1 MKNDLRASRRGA
13 MAGAGLAALIAGS
26 RLGAA
31 QANGSMVPSREAR
44 LGESADLVA
53 VMPEL
58 TRYLAGARSATVPD
72 AIRERARLH
81 ILDTLASIVACQP
94 LEAAQL
100 GHRYA
105 GAMSGGAGSP
115 IFGSQ
120 GTASPIDAVF
130 ANAMTAH
137 AAEINDFI
145 PSAYVQPGPSIVSA
159 ALELARSRNR
169 NGRELVNAVVAGYEL
184 AGRIPK
190 AIGTRNLWLAG
201 LANHGVGPTF
211 GTAATSAALLGLN
224 ADQCNHML
232 AYCAQQ
238 ASGSWQW
245 MLDVRHVE
253 KAFVFAGMGARNGM
267 QAATM
272 AGLGFT
278 GVPDSLDAENGW
290 FRWPALTG
298 EGSDPA
304 RLIDRLGERFE
315 LSLAAMKRYPV
326 GGPTQPAVRA
336 LLELRKTVNP
346 ERVAAIRVEMPGA
359 AETFRRANMPALNIP
374 YLAAIIMLDGR
385 LDFEDA
391 QSLDRMANDQAAR
404 SFAEKVTVVE
414 DPSQHTGE
422 GEERTESARVTTTL
436 IDGSE
441 RTRYVAYV
449 PGFPTHP
456 MSTDEI
462 ETKARELVQPALGK
476 RKADRLIDLCAD
488 LDRLQSVDP
497 IIELMRFDPKER
509 SAGRPRSQGN
519 SA

>member
-1 MKNDLRASRRGA
+1 MKDGLRTSRRTA
-13 MAGAGLAALIAGS
+13 LAGAGLAALFSSGALSAMRSDGAKATAGE
-26 RLGAA
+26 AT
-31 QANGSMVPSREAR
+31 ANDAPPVP
-44 LGESADLVA
+44 GDADFVA
-53 VMPEL
+53 VMPAL
-58 TRYLAGARSATVPD
+58 TRYLAGARTASVPA

-94 LEAAQL
+94 LEAARL
-100 GHRYA
+100 GRRYA
-105 GAMSGGAGSP
+105 STMSGGAGSP

-120 GTASPIDAVF
+120 ETASPIDAVF

-159 ALELARSRNR
+159 ALELARSNART
-169 NGRELVNAVVAGYEL
+169 GHDLVNAVVAGYEL

-201 LANHGVGPTF
+201 LANHGVGPVF
-211 GTAATSAALLGLN
+211 GTAATGAALIGLD

-267 QAATM
+267 QAALM

-278 GVPDSLDAENGW
+278 GVPDSLDTQNAW

-298 EGSDPA
+298 KGSDPES
-304 RLIDRLGERFE
+304 LIAGLGETFE

-336 LLELRKTVNP
+336 LLDLRKTVTAD
-346 ERVAAIRVEMPGA
+346 RVEAIRIEMPGA

-385 LDFEDA
+385 LDFVEA
-391 QSLDRMANDQAAR
+391 QSLERMRSDQAAR
-404 SFAEKVTVVE
+404 AFAQKVQVVE
-414 DPSQHTGE
+414 DPTQHTGE
-422 GEERTESARVTTTL
+422 GEDRTESARVTLTL
-436 IDGSE
+436 TNGSE
-441 RTRYVAYV
+441 RSRYVAYV

-456 MSTDEI
+456 MSKDEV
-462 ETKARELVQPALGK
+462 ETKALELMRPNLGI
-476 RKADRLIDLCAD
+476 ANAEQLVGLCDD
-488 LDRLQSVDP
+488 LDRMSTVDA
-497 IIELMRFDPKER
+497 IIDLMRFGPPTAA
-509 SAGRPRSQGN
+509 AG
-519 SA
+519 

>member
-1 MKNDLRASRRGA
+1 MKNDLRTSRRGV
-13 MAGAGLAALIAGS
+13 MAGAGFVALIAGS

-31 QANGSMVPSREAR
+31 QANSVEVLSREAP
-44 LGESADLVA
+44 LGKSADLVA

-58 TRYLAGARSATVPD
+58 TRYLAEARTARIPD

-94 LEAAQL
+94 LEAARL
-100 GHRYA
+100 GRRYA

-115 IFGSQ
+115 IFGSRE
-120 GTASPIDAVF
+120 TASPIDAVF
-130 ANAMTAH
+130 ANAMTGH

-159 ALELARSRNR
+159 ALELALSENR
-169 NGRELVNAVVAGYEL
+169 TGRELVNAVVAGYEL

-211 GTAATSAALLGLN
+211 GTAAACAALLGLN
-224 ADQCNHML
+224 ANECNHMM

-267 QAATM
+267 QAAVM

-304 RLIDRLGERFE
+304 RLVEDLGKTFE
-315 LSLAAMKRYPV
+315 LSLTAMKRYPV

-336 LLELRKTVNP
+336 LLELRETLNA

-385 LDFEDA
+385 LDFVDA
-391 QSLDRMANDQAAR
+391 QSLDRMTNDQAAR

-422 GEERTESARVTTTL
+422 GEDRTESARVTLTL
-436 IDGSE
+436 TDGSE
-441 RTRYVAYV
+441 RTRYVAFV

-456 MSTDEI
+456 MGRDEI
-462 ETKARELVQPALGK
+462 ETKARELVQPILG
-476 RKADRLIDLCAD
+476 RQKADRLIDLCAD
-488 LDRLQSVDP
+488 LDRMQSVDP
-497 IIELMRFDPKER
+497 IIEFMRFNQE
-509 SAGRPRSQGN
+509 
-519 SA
+519 